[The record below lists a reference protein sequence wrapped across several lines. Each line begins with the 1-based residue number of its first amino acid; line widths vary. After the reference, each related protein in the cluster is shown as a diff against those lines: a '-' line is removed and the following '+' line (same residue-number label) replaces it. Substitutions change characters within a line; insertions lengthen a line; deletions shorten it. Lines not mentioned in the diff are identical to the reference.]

1 MPGLNVHMNIPQK
14 IFFSEKLPDGPLL
27 QVDRQALVQHVRL
40 FSGEKVGGLAFDI
53 LHLPQGLVGL
63 AESPQQCGDEA
74 QQQPQDDP
82 ALPASV
88 YFGQSIVDANLVNDI
103 NQCGDQPHQGK
114 EHFSSRVQL

>member
-1 MPGLNVHMNIPQK
+1 MPGLNVHMNIPQQ
-14 IFFSEKLPDGPLL
+14 IFFLKNSRTDRSSRLTVRPLSSTSAFF
-27 QVDRQALVQHVRL
+27 RR
-40 FSGEKVGGLAFDI
+40 KVGGLAFDI
-53 LHLPQGLVGL
+53 LHLPQGLIGL
-63 AESPQQCGDEA
+63 AESPQQRGDEA